1 MAILYKKDWEKYPT
15 AVANVYSANESW
27 VQMAFKLKAM
37 GVQNWEWSL
46 ALIQPQLVGV
56 DIWSNELTL
65 NQKIMILNEC
75 EWNPWF
81 VLREVMRVP
90 AKSGGG
96 TGYLGANRG
105 NLALFW
111 CFFNSFMVYLQQ
123 IRQTGKSLNVR
134 ILVVAWHTF
143 WARGAQHILFT
154 KSDLRVEEIKEYKLI
169 RSFIP
174 SWMWETHPKDSD
186 NQTAFTTLSRGNSTK
201 TYIPTM
207 EEENANK
214 VGRGT
219 TPTLVTTD
227 EGPFLKHAKISVVS
241 LLSATGA
248 SFREAEAK
256 GAMFGVIFT
265 TTAGDLS
272 TESGKYFYNKIK
284 RLSMHFSE
292 FLYDSANREEA
303 IAIILANGAREE
315 PRVDITFS
323 HRQLGIEDDDLRK
336 MIARASGEIDQTK
349 RDYLNQWTFGSAAN
363 PIPPQVLEQIRR
375 GINDQVL
382 TQQDPKNYF
391 SIRFHLPPSE
401 VAARRSVLGMDTSNA
416 IGRDAISGIL
426 TCVETGETLAAWT
439 VSESNLSIFTMWLA
453 GLFEMWP
460 MMTMI
465 PEAKSSWDGIRDRLL
480 IELPLR
486 GIDPGRRIYS
496 RVVDDSENSDMD
508 RRRFREY
515 SQGAPSER
523 KYAPFRNQFGF
534 PTSAS
539 LRDTLYGEILRES
552 TRHGPTLIRD
562 QLLVDELSS
571 LVMKRGRI
579 DHAASGHDDH
589 VISWL
594 MNQWFLRYARNY
606 DHYGISSR
614 SVLSRLRQAS
624 IAHDPKE
631 TSKMMRQEKIKRQ
644 IVELEERMENAK
656 SAMEAAYYSTRLKS
670 IRSELIEDNDVPVD
684 SVDSAAERGR
694 ESRVSSAKEKY
705 RGGSLSEQIRLG
717 INNRR

>member
-1 MAILYKKDWEKYPT
+1 MAILYKQDWAKYPT
-15 AVANVYSANESW
+15 AIADVYSANTSW
-27 VQMAFKLKAM
+27 VEMAFKLKVM
-37 GVQNWEWSL
+37 GIDNWEWPL

-56 DIWSNELTL
+56 DIWSPDLTL
-65 NQKIMILNEC
+65 NQRIMILNEC
-75 EWNPWF
+75 EWNPWY

-96 TGYLGANRG
+96 FNYLGANRG

-169 RSFIP
+169 RSLIP
-174 SWMWETHPKDSD
+174 EWMWEPHYKDSD
-186 NQTAFTTLSRGNSTK
+186 NQTAFTTLSRGNTTK
-201 TYIPTM
+201 TYIPATD
-207 EEENANK
+207 EEGANK

-219 TPTLVTTD
+219 TPTLVTGD
-227 EGPFLKHAKISVVS
+227 EGPFLKHARISIVA

-256 GAMFGVIFT
+256 GAMYGVIFT

-284 RLSMHFSE
+284 RLSMHFAE
-292 FLYDSANREEA
+292 FLYDCLNRDEA
-303 IAIILANGAREE
+303 VATILANGAKEE

-323 HRQLGIEDDDLRK
+323 HRQLGIEDSDLRK
-336 MIARASGEIDQTK
+336 MIARSSGEVDQVK

-363 PIPPQVLEQIRR
+363 PIPQDILDKIRK
-375 GINDQVL
+375 GINDQPL
-382 TQQDPKNYF
+382 NDLDKKNRF
-391 SIRFHLPPSE
+391 VIRYHLPIAQ
-401 VAARRSVLGMDTSNA
+401 VIARRSVLGMDTSNA

-426 TCVETGETLAAWT
+426 TDVETGETLAAFT

-453 GLFEMWP
+453 DLFELWP
-460 MMTMI
+460 LMTLV

-480 IELPLR
+480 IELPQR

-496 RVVDDSENSDMD
+496 RVVDDADSSESD
-508 RRRFREY
+508 RRRYREY
-515 SQGAPSER
+515 SQGHPSER
-523 KYAPFRNQFGF
+523 KYAPHRNQFGF
-534 PTSAS
+534 PTSAA
-539 LRDTLYGEILRES
+539 LRDSMYGEIMREA
-552 TRHGPTLIRD
+552 TKNAPGLIRD
-562 QLLVDELSS
+562 HMLIDELSS

-606 DHYGISSR
+606 DHYGIPSQ
-614 SVLSRLRQAS
+614 SVLSRMRQAS
-624 IAHDPKE
+624 VADDPKE
-631 TSKMMRQEKIKRQ
+631 TSRMMRQEKLKKQ
-644 IVELEERMENAK
+644 VVELEARMENAK
-656 SAMEAAYYSTRLKS
+656 SAMEVAYYQTRVNSL
-670 IRSELIEDNDVPVD
+670 RTELTEEDSAQID
-684 SVDSAAERGR
+684 SVDRASERGR
-694 ESRVSSAKEKY
+694 EVRQSYAKEKY
-705 RGGSLSEQIRLG
+705 RNTSMAELIRPAWMK
-717 INNRR
+717 R

>member
-1 MAILYKKDWEKYPT
+1 MAILYKKDWDKYPT
-15 AVANVYSANESW
+15 AIADVHSANRSW
-27 VQMAFKLKAM
+27 VEMAFKLRAM
-37 GVQNWEWSL
+37 GIDNWEWSL

-56 DIWSNELTL
+56 DIWSKDLTL

-75 EWNPWF
+75 EWNPWY

-96 TGYLGANRG
+96 FNYLGANRG

-169 RSFIP
+169 RSLIP
-174 SWMWETHPKDSD
+174 EWMWEPHYKDSD
-186 NQTAFTTLSRGNSTK
+186 NQTAFTTLSRGNTTK
-201 TYIPTM
+201 TYIPATD
-207 EEENANK
+207 EEGANK

-219 TPTLVTTD
+219 TPTLVTGD
-227 EGPFLKHAKISVVS
+227 EGPFLKHARISIVA

-256 GAMFGVIFT
+256 GAMFGVVFT

-284 RLSMHFSE
+284 RQSMHFAE
-292 FLYDSANREEA
+292 FLYDCANREEA
-303 IAIILANGAREE
+303 IATILANGAKEE

-323 HRQLGIEDDDLRK
+323 HRQLGIEDSDLRK
-336 MIARASGEIDQTK
+336 MIARSSGEVDQIK
-349 RDYLNQWTFGSAAN
+349 RDYMNQWTFGSAAN
-363 PIPPQVLEQIRR
+363 PIPQDILDKIRK
-375 GINDQVL
+375 GINDSPL
-382 TQQDPKNYF
+382 NDRNDKNQF
-391 SIRFHLPPSE
+391 IIRYHLPIAQ
-401 VAARRSVLGMDTSNA
+401 VIARRAVLGMDTSNA

-426 TCVETGETLAAWT
+426 TDVETGETLAAFT

-453 GLFEMWP
+453 DLFELWP
-460 MMTMI
+460 LMTLV

-480 IELPLR
+480 IELPNR

-496 RVVDDSENSDMD
+496 RVVDDADNSEGD
-508 RRRFREY
+508 RRRYREY
-515 SQGAPSER
+515 SQGHASER
-523 KYAPFRNQFGF
+523 KYAPHRNQFGF

-539 LRDTLYGEILRES
+539 LRDSMYGEIMREA
-552 TRHGPTLIRD
+552 TKNAPGLIRD
-562 QLLVDELSS
+562 HMLVDELSS

-606 DHYGISSR
+606 DHYGIPSQ
-614 SVLSRLRQAS
+614 SVLSRLRHA
-624 IAHDPKE
+624 ALADDPKE
-631 TSKMMRQEKIKRQ
+631 TSRMMKQEKIKRRV
-644 IVELEERMENAK
+644 IELEARMENAK
-656 SAMEAAYYSTRLKS
+656 SAMEVAYYQTRVNSL
-670 IRSELIEDNDVPVD
+670 RSELTEEDSSQID
-684 SVDSAAERGR
+684 SVDRASEKSR
-694 ESRVSSAKEKY
+694 EVRQSFAKEKY
-705 RGGSLSEQIRLG
+705 RNSSIAEQIRPAWM
-717 INNRR
+717 RR

>member
-1 MAILYKKDWEKYPT
+1 MAILYKKDWVKYPT
-15 AVANVYSANESW
+15 AIANVYSENTSW
-27 VQMAFKLKAM
+27 VEMAFKLRAM
-37 GVQNWEWSL
+37 GVENWEWSL
-46 ALIQPQLVGV
+46 ALIQPQLVGI
-56 DIWSNELTL
+56 DIWSPDLTL

-96 TGYLGANRG
+96 FGYLGANRG

-169 RSFIP
+169 RSMIP
-174 SWMWETHPKDSD
+174 AWMWESHYKDSD
-186 NQTAFTTLSRGNSTK
+186 NQTAFTTLSRGNTTK
-201 TYIPTM
+201 TYIPATD
-207 EEENANK
+207 EESANK

-219 TPTLVTTD
+219 TPTLVTAD
-227 EGPFLKHAKISVVS
+227 EGPFLKHARISIVS

-284 RLSMHFSE
+284 RLSMHFAE
-292 FLYDSANREEA
+292 FLYDSKNREEA
-303 IAIILANGAREE
+303 VATILANGAKEE
-315 PRVDITFS
+315 PRIDITFS
-323 HRQLGIEDDDLRK
+323 HRQLGIEDDELRK
-336 MIARASGEIDQTK
+336 NIARASAEVDQIK
-349 RDYLNQWTFGSAAN
+349 RDYMNQWTFGSAAN
-363 PIPPQVLEQIRR
+363 PIPQDILDKIRK
-375 GINDQVL
+375 GINDQALNDV
-382 TQQDPKNYF
+382 DSKNRF
-391 SIRFHLPPSE
+391 VIRYHRPIAE
-401 VAARRSVLGMDTSNA
+401 VIGRRAVLGMDTSNA

-426 TCVETGETLAAWT
+426 SDVETGETLAAFT
-439 VSESNLSIFTMWLA
+439 VTESNLSIFTMWLA
-453 GLFEMWP
+453 DLFVLWP
-460 MMTMI
+460 LMTLN

-496 RVVDDSENSDMD
+496 RVVDDADKSDGE
-508 RRRFREY
+508 RRRYREY
-515 SQGAPSER
+515 SSGPPSER
-523 KYAPFRNQFGF
+523 KYSPFRTLFGF
-534 PTSAS
+534 PTNSS
-539 LRDTLYGEILRES
+539 LRDTLYGEIMREA
-552 TRHGPTLIRD
+552 TKNGPGLIRD
-562 QLLVDELSS
+562 HMLIDELSS

-579 DHAASGHDDH
+579 DHSISGHDDH

-606 DHYGISSR
+606 DHYGIPSQ
-614 SVLSRLRQAS
+614 SVLSRLRQAA
-624 IAHDPKE
+624 IADDPKE
-631 TSKMMRQEKIKRQ
+631 TSKMMRQEKVKRQ
-644 IVELEERMENAK
+644 VAELEARMEGAK
-656 SAMEAAYYSTRLKS
+656 SGMEVNYYQARLNSLKS
-670 IRSELIEDNDVPVD
+670 ELMEEDAGQID
-684 SVDSAAERGR
+684 SVDRASERGR
-694 ESRVSSAKEKY
+694 EVRQSYAKEKY
-705 RGGSLSEQIRLG
+705 RNTSMAEQIRPAWM
-717 INNRR
+717 RR